1 MEVQKMENNNGNNNG
16 NYIDNSSS
24 EFETNQAFENAGF
37 QTEKNESAPKTGKGL
52 HKKIASY
59 IIVGLICSMVSGVA
73 SGAAVMYWLPKSG
86 SASQAQTTQSSSNS
100 TVYYK
105 TTPLSTTAGSLSV
118 TEIAKKVGPAVVG
131 VSVKT
136 ADSTDQFGFP
146 VDGEEGMGSGII
158 FNEDGY
164 ILTNY
169 HVVDGASKITV
180 IFNNKKEVGAKVVNY
195 NSDLDLAVIKVTENV
210 KMPAVAEFGNSKDVQ
225 VGEPVV
231 AIGNPLGKE
240 LLGTVTA
247 GVISAANRQI
257 QVGNSTQTLLQTD
270 AAINP
275 GNSGG
280 ALVNEFGQVI
290 GINSSKISE
299 SGVEGLGFAIPIDVV
314 KPQINSLLKP
324 ILLIGISCRDIT
336 SDIAKR
342 YNMPEGVYV
351 AQVQQYSAAEKAGIQ
366 AGDVIVK
373 FDGKEV
379 KTTSS
384 MNTLKSSHKS
394 GDVVSIQVYRDGKY
408 MNLTLKLSE

>member
-1 MEVQKMENNNGNNNG
+1 
-16 NYIDNSSS
+16 
-24 EFETNQAFENAGF
+24 
-37 QTEKNESAPKTGKGL
+37 
-52 HKKIASY
+52 
-59 IIVGLICSMVSGVA
+59 VGLICSMVSGVA

-131 VSVKT
+131 VSIKT

-169 HVVDGASKITV
+169 HVIEGASKISV
-180 IFNNKKEVGAKVVNY
+180 IFNNKKEVAAKVVNY

-225 VGEPVV
+225 VGESVV

-247 GVISAANRQI
+247 GVISAANREI
-257 QVGNSTQTLLQTD
+257 KVGNSTQTLLQTD

-280 ALVNEFGQVI
+280 ALVNQFGQVI

>member
-1 MEVQKMENNNGNNNG
+1 MENNNGNNNE
-16 NYIDNSSS
+16 NYIDDSNS
-24 EFETNQAFENAGF
+24 EFETNQTFENAGF
-37 QTEKNESAPKTGKGL
+37 QTEKNESAPKAGKGL

-86 SASQAQTTQSSSNS
+86 SASQAQTTQASSNS

-105 TTPLSTTAGSLSV
+105 TTPLSTAAGSLSV

-180 IFNNKKEVGAKVVNY
+180 IFNNKKEVAAKVVNY

-225 VGEPVV
+225 VGESVV

-247 GVISAANRQI
+247 GVISAANREI
-257 QVGNSTQTLLQTD
+257 KVGNSTQTLLQTD

-280 ALVNEFGQVI
+280 ALVNQFGQVI
-290 GINSSKISE
+290 GINSSKIAE